1 MIGLIFFRSSEKE
14 TLEKYYK
21 KINHKE
27 MVNFKEIIVLL
38 SRLIMHFGG
47 AAGIKRFTY
56 EILIFKMKIFL
67 KKYNVA

>member
-21 KINHKE
+21 KIHHEE
-27 MVNFKEIIVLL
+27 MVKEIIVLL
-38 SRLIMHFGG
+38 SRLIMQFGG

-56 EILIFKMKIFL
+56 AIIIFEMKIFL
-67 KKYNVA
+67 KKYSVA